1 MMKAAFNLAAKDDPR
16 IANAAAW
23 WNGLTKLPEAEPPAN
38 KILTDDAVRRIVAAA
53 RQIDAE
59 FGLLVEVLA
68 VTGARPSQALRLEV
82 ADVRDQQLMM
92 PSSKKGRRR
101 HVLARALRLMAAGR
115 VGSLF
120 AINYDVASYR
130 WWSGLGLGDGATLY
144 SLRHSS
150 IVRQL
155 LANVPVRVV
164 AAHHDTSVA
173 MIEHTYSRHIGTV
186 SDAVVRGS
194 LIAVD

>member
-68 VTGARPSQALRLEV
+68 VTEARPSQALRIQV

-92 PSSKKGRRR
+92 PSSKKGGEAAPRAGQGAEADGRRPRRLSVRHQLRRR
-101 HVLARALRLMAAGR
+101 ELQVVVRSRTWRLSHA
-115 VGSLF
+115 
-120 AINYDVASYR
+120 
-130 WWSGLGLGDGATLY
+130 
-144 SLRHSS
+144 
-150 IVRQL
+150 L
-155 LANVPVRVV
+155 LAASQQHRPPVAGQRCR
-164 AAHHDTSVA
+164 S
-173 MIEHTYSRHIGTV
+173 
-186 SDAVVRGS
+186 GS
-194 LIAVD
+194 SPLTTTPAWR